1 MYFEK
6 NEKFNLFWL
15 CTQTGKKTPAGVA
28 FFNESQGDYR
38 LKIDALCD
46 DKLIFLKITSM
57 SEGLIRYRVESVGR
71 RGPLNTHRTDIGR
84 GYSDACGSY
93 PIRMEIGPFSKS
105 LIMEQA
111 A

>member
-1 MYFEK
+1 MYPEK
-6 NEKFNLFWL
+6 SEKFNLFWL
-15 CTQTGKKTPAGVA
+15 CSQTGKKTPAGVA
-28 FFNESQGDYR
+28 FFNETQGDYR
-38 LKIDALCD
+38 LKVDALCD
-46 DKLIFLKITSM
+46 YKLIFLKITSM

-71 RGPLNTHRTDIGR
+71 KGALNTQRNEIGR
-84 GYSDACGSY
+84 GYSDANGSY